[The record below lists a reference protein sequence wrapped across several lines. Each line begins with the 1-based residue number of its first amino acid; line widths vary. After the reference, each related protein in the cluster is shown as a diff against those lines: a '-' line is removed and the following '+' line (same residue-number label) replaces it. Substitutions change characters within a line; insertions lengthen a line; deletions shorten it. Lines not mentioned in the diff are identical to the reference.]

1 MQAAIRTQ
9 RSIFEVSIANEPH
22 LPQQMHTCVCL
33 CARASTHACALEGA
47 RVLTEAMLLVAG
59 VLHFNDKSSMLTRIL
74 KRKCSK
80 CHPAV
85 KMRCKQADEKRTKK
99 TK

>member
-1 MQAAIRTQ
+1 MLA
-9 RSIFEVSIANEPH
+9 
-22 LPQQMHTCVCL
+22 
-33 CARASTHACALEGA
+33 
-47 RVLTEAMLLVAG
+47 EAMLLVAG

>member
-1 MQAAIRTQ
+1 MQTANRTQ
-9 RSIFEVSIANEPH
+9 RSILDVSIANEPH
-22 LPQQMHTCVCL
+22 LLQQMQLCVFV
-33 CARASTHACALEGA
+33 RAHVGGA
-47 RVLTEAMLLVAG
+47 RVLAEAMLMVAG

>member
-1 MQAAIRTQ
+1 MATVVAENIK
-9 RSIFEVSIANEPH
+9 EVWAVED
-22 LPQQMHTCVCL
+22 TVCVCVCV
-33 CARASTHACALEGA
+33 CARWRAC
-47 RVLTEAMLLVAG
+47 VLTEAMLLVAG